1 MTARGII
8 FADVGTIW
16 HRRIAEALGEIA
28 PTIAFLPQIDALMR
42 MDPITP
48 PDTGVAH
55 IVKCGLPRG
64 WASSLAR
71 PAQALMARR
80 IRRAA
85 RLLHDPVVILPSP
98 AYAPLSSYLRDMSL
112 VYYGADD
119 YGSYAGWPRALDR
132 ERALLMRCDLGVF
145 VSDSLAERAVAELGL
160 PRERAFVSP
169 NATERR
175 FADSATPIPGAVRTL
190 PRPIVGVL
198 GALSARLDL
207 VVLESVAVL
216 PELGTLLIAGPL
228 APGLE
233 RLEWLS
239 GPKVHVTGLLPHS
252 EMHAYA
258 RAIDAALIPYGPGP
272 LNYHCSPMRLWD
284 HLATG
289 VPIFALDTCD
299 QIVRQGGER
308 VNVMSASD
316 LPQRIAD
323 VLKNSMPKRKKS
335 PDDIF
340 WGARAEKI
348 LSRMKTIKKA
358 SLK

>member
-1 MTARGII
+1 MSARGII

-16 HRRIAEALGEIA
+16 HRCLAEALGEIA
-28 PTIAFLPQIDALMR
+28 PTIAFLPKNDALMR

-48 PDTGVAH
+48 PDTGTTRVLT
-55 IVKCGLPRG
+55 CGLPRG
-64 WASSLAR
+64 WASRLGV

-80 IRRAA
+80 IRHAA
-85 RLLHDPVVILPSP
+85 HLLHDPVVVLPSP
-98 AYAPLSSYLRDMSL
+98 AYAPLSSYLRDLPL

-119 YGSYAGWPRALDR
+119 YDCYAGWPRALER
-132 ERALLMRCDLGVF
+132 ERAILKQCALGVF

-175 FADSATPIPGAVRTL
+175 FADSTTPIPAAVRSL

-207 VVLESVAVL
+207 EVLEAVAAL
-216 PELGTLLIAGPL
+216 PELGTLLVAGPL

-233 RLEWLS
+233 GLSWLS
-239 GPKVHVTGLLPHS
+239 EPKVHVTGRLPHS

-258 RAIDAALIPYGPGP
+258 RAMDAALIPYGPGP
-272 LNYHCSPMRLWD
+272 LNQHCSPMRLWD

-289 VPIFALDTCD
+289 VRIFALDTCD
-299 QIVRQGGER
+299 QILRHGGER
-308 VNVMSASD
+308 LTVADSAG
-316 LPQRIAD
+316 LPQKLATALKTGLRERKTPTSD
-323 VLKNSMPKRKKS
+323 V
-335 PDDIF
+335 F
-340 WGARAEKI
+340 WRTRAQ
-348 LSRMKTIKKA
+348 
-358 SLK
+358 SLVLRLTSL